1 LPLPHRSIDIDA
13 AGIPEEETVEL
24 VQHSKVEDMRR
35 EINVMKQKMETIERE
50 KKECQQMNE
59 YNMTMQAEQLG
70 FSIVRRIYEEGWDM
84 DRINVEM
91 GKAQK
96 EHNKKVEGLHKTR
109 SKLSSRVIRER
120 MVNDM

>member
-1 LPLPHRSIDIDA
+1 M
-13 AGIPEEETVEL
+13 EL